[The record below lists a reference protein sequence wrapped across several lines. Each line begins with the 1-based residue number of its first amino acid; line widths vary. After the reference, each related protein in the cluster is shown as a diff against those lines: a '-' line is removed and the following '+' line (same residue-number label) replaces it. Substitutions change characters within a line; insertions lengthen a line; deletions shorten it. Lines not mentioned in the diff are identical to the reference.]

1 MAWLIPR
8 VGSDYVRDMNINQIK
23 GTNIQDNVAK
33 FNDLLNSISAEK
45 RREEMHPLDLAFME
59 ARNRNLNI
67 AGDTALE
74 DLDYKKKTNTYTL
87 ENLDGRRRYFKETY
101 GDNRPEGYMNAYR
114 NDLINQR
121 ELELALRGYP
131 SNFDPNSI
139 YNFSSNNYGNTPTQ
153 SNQEN
158 ISNTIT
164 PGNATTVPKKRNLE
178 YDAFNK
184 YFNLANIDPKDRPAI
199 MGIIERESRGNST
212 AKNPYSS
219 AYGLTQILKG
229 NINTLA
235 QRDPSLDINKYYA
248 GDPVE
253 QLKFTKALY
262 DDVGRSL
269 GMKYKDNYA
278 AKDLAWFL
286 GSPTALK
293 LLESNNP
300 YQKITDIFPA
310 NESIFKNHKNMFSHK
325 DGSVMTVKE
334 FLDDY
339 MGKSKSR
346 TEAYSNFSNF
356 QMTPEDQEAMS
367 VKVLEDKLK
376 NPYDVDGAT
385 LDYLV
390 ANNWNNDTSSFELN
404 PNRIT
409 NTMKLSQDYDHN
421 LNKELSKQIF
431 NEDLDRNTN
440 DLINLQNNPYANT
453 PLYENDLAKA
463 QEIVNLS
470 GIVQQL
476 PEQLQNIDTK
486 VNTGDSDALVLYSN
500 GNDVIA
506 VPRKDI
512 DNTDKTLQNTIF
524 NEHKGYKKIGDI
536 STNVEPSLIADK
548 LGKTVNIYDK
558 KADPLLKQSFKTF
571 TSVNDKSNLA
581 TILAEKY
588 VDLTPGTPKYDVYR
602 KDLDAFSSA
611 VFPGAETTPFTIN
624 KDTPK
629 NIGLKREIAFSL
641 LASIYGD
648 RLNGYLAQN
657 EELRDGF
664 SSYIKNPT
672 TTNFRKLK
680 TQGKFKGLAGKEAD
694 LFEALVT
701 AMDNIDEK
709 YLKNYPVAMQNSNY
723 IPIGAKRDGKGN
735 ITKKSFSMIDVS
747 PILNDKK
754 FIDLMSASVEK
765 IKNKA
770 INDNVQKGPMTV
782 EEIERMKDEFNN
794 LALINSVNPQGY
806 MTRELGYPE
815 DEVADLLKHLNN

>member
-1 MAWLIPR
+1 MAWLMPR
-8 VGSDYVRDMNINQIK
+8 VGSEYVRDMNINPIR
-23 GTNIQDNVAK
+23 GTNIQENVAK

-45 RREEMHPLDLAFME
+45 RKEEMHPLDLAFME

-67 AGDTALE
+67 MGDTALE
-74 DLDYKKKTNTYTL
+74 NLDYKKKTDAYTL
-87 ENLDGRRRYFKETY
+87 DNLDGRSKYFKDSY
-101 GDNRPEGYMNAYR
+101 NNSEGYMNAKW
-114 NDLINQR
+114 NDDIRRLEMQLFSGQPIN
-121 ELELALRGYP
+121 
-131 SNFDPNSI
+131 SNTYSNHN
-139 YNFSSNNYGNTPTQ
+139 YSSNNYDNAPTQ

-158 ISNTIT
+158 TSNIAIQ
-164 PGNATTVPKKRNLE
+164 GDETTVPKKRNLE

-262 DDVGRSL
+262 DDIGKSL
-269 GMKYKDNYA
+269 GMKYRDNYA

-310 NESIFKNHKNMFSHK
+310 NEDIFKNHKNMFSHK

-339 MGKSKSR
+339 MEKSKSNA
-346 TEAYSNFSNF
+346 EAYSNFSNF

-367 VKVLEDKLK
+367 IKVLENKLR
-376 NPYDVDGAT
+376 NPYSVNDT
-385 LDYLV
+385 TPDYLT
-390 ANNWNNDTSSFELN
+390 ANNWNNNIGNFN
-404 PNRIT
+404 FPNKIT
-409 NTMKLSQDYDHN
+409 NTMELPQNNGYN

-440 DLINLQNNPYANT
+440 DLIKLQNNPYVNT

-476 PEQLQNIDTK
+476 PDKLKNIDTK
-486 VNTGDSDALVLYSN
+486 VNTGDSNALVLYSN
-500 GNDVIA
+500 GDDVIA

-512 DNTDKTLQNTIF
+512 NNNDQTLQNTIF
-524 NEHKGYKKIGDI
+524 NKYKGYKKIGDI
-536 STNVEPSLIADK
+536 STNVEPSLIADQ

-558 KADPLLKQSFKTF
+558 NVNPLLKQSFKTF

-581 TILAEKY
+581 TVLAEKF
-588 VDLTPGTPKYDVYR
+588 VNLTPGTPKYNVYR
-602 KDLDAFSSA
+602 KDLDDFASA
-611 VFPGAETTPFTIN
+611 VFQGAETTPFTIN

-648 RLNGYLAQN
+648 RLNDYLAQN

-664 SSYIKNPT
+664 SSYIKDPT

-680 TQGKFKGLAGKEAD
+680 TQGKFEGLAGKEAD

-701 AMDNIDEK
+701 TMDNIDEK
-709 YLKNYPVAMQNSNY
+709 FLKNYPVAMQNSNY
-723 IPIGAKRDGKGN
+723 IPIGAKKDKKGN

-754 FIDLMSASVEK
+754 FIDLMSSNIEK

-770 INDNVQKGPMTV
+770 INDNVQKGSMT
-782 EEIERMKDEFNN
+782 EEEAKRMQEEYDD
-794 LALINSVNPQGY
+794 LALINSVNPEGY
-806 MTRELGYPE
+806 MEKELGYSKKEIE
-815 DEVADLLKHLNN
+815 DLSRHLNN